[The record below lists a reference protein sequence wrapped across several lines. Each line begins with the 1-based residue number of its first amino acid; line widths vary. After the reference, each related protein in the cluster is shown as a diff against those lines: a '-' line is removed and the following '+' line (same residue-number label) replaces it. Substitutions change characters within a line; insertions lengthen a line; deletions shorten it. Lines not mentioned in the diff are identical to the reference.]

1 VTRKYVDAVP
11 STEAFQ
17 RAVAPGLQVELPTA
31 SVAASNLDPAVGG
44 GGVLEDRSGYDCGG
58 GCMKPRL
65 CGGQQPVE
73 GGGGH
78 VEGPP
83 AVGDPSHNIIG
94 D

>member
-1 VTRKYVDAVP
+1 MQYRPRRHSKGRWHLASRWSCPQHQWRLVTLTR
-11 STEAFQ
+11 
-17 RAVAPGLQVELPTA
+17 LW
-31 SVAASNLDPAVGG
+31 GG

-94 D
+94 DWLF